1 MTHTFPLHFQ
11 AGHLFAEIAGD
22 RWLFDTGA
30 PLSFGEVREL
40 RLAGERFSLGQRY
53 VGLDAAALSRLV
65 GVNCTGLLGADILG
79 CWRRFKSEPPCRLN
93 NEPGVEAN
101 PLRVSCG

>member
-11 AGHLFAEIAGD
+11 VGHLFAEIAGE

-40 RLAGERFSLGQRY
+40 SLVGERFSLGQAY
-53 VGLDAAALSRLV
+53 VGLDAETLSR
-65 GVNCTGLLGADILG
+65 
-79 CWRRFKSEPPCRLN
+79 W
-93 NEPGVEAN
+93 
-101 PLRVSCG
+101 